1 MSNHIEK
8 ALLLFERRP
17 EAAAKEVLAAIAEN
31 PNDSYLHALL
41 SLCLMNSK
49 DPEGGLTSAKNAIRL
64 DPEHPFAFYALA
76 KCHYDGLNML
86 EAEVA
91 IDEALRLE
99 PWNAN
104 YWGLLSNIQIENGEL
119 KEALESAETGLSM
132 EPGDVHCHNL
142 RALIK
147 TRLGSKDEA
156 KESMD
161 TALAA
166 DPENALTHAYR
177 GWALIEH
184 HDHAESI
191 KHFREALR
199 IDPTLDW
206 ARQGLLKA
214 LQVRHWVF
222 QLQLKLGWRGCL
234 AIVAGFAGL
243 LAILHY
249 SFKAPGGL
257 AGEVL
262 QVAKNGCLLGI
273 ALFFLMPLVPHTVLL
288 DPFMRFLLLF
298 DRDGRLVM
306 TREERLFSSHLMGF
320 ILASGL
326 GIVLGLTVSAWW
338 TLAVLLFAYFITI
351 PFTFAP
357 EKRDKELWITM
368 TACAFLCGGMALL
381 FTLQQSSWNGLR
393 VFLAMSLTKGLV
405 SAGGAK
411 AIIGAIGLGAAAT
424 AMKDKEK
431 KKLREQMLSQTSD
444 LPPAA
449 K

>member
-41 SLCLMNSK
+41 ALCLMNSK

-64 DPEHPFAFYALA
+64 NPEHPFAFYALA
-76 KCHYDGLNML
+76 KCHYDALNML

-99 PWNAN
+99 PWNSN

-119 KEALESAETGLSM
+119 KEALESAETGLEM
-132 EPGDVHCHNL
+132 DPGDVHCHNL

-147 TRLGSKDEA
+147 TRLGSMDEA
-156 KESMD
+156 KESME

-184 HDHAESI
+184 HNHAESI

-206 ARQGLLKA
+206 ARQGLIKA

-222 QLQLKLGWRGCL
+222 QLQLRLGWRGCL
-234 AIVAGFAGL
+234 AIVGGLAGL

-249 SFKAPGGL
+249 SFKAPVGL
-257 AGEVL
+257 ADELL
-262 QVAKNGCLLGI
+262 QVAKNGCLFGI
-273 ALFFLMPLVPHTVLL
+273 VLFILMPLVPRTVLL

-298 DRDGRLVM
+298 DHDGRLAM
-306 TREERLFSSHLMGF
+306 TREERIFSTHLLGF
-320 ILASGL
+320 ILAFGL
-326 GIVLGLTVSAWW
+326 GIVFGLTTSAWW
-338 TLAVLLFAYFITI
+338 ILAVLVFAYFITI
-351 PFTFAP
+351 PLTFAQ

-368 TACAFLCGGMALL
+368 TACAFLCGGLGLL
-381 FTLQQSSWNGLR
+381 FTFQHIGLNGLR

-405 SAGGAK
+405 SAGGVK
-411 AIIGAIGLGAAAT
+411 AILGAIGLGAAAT
-424 AMKDKEK
+424 AVKQKEK
-431 KKLREQMLSQTSD
+431 KKLREQMLNQKLDSAQSTS
-444 LPPAA
+444 
-449 K
+449 